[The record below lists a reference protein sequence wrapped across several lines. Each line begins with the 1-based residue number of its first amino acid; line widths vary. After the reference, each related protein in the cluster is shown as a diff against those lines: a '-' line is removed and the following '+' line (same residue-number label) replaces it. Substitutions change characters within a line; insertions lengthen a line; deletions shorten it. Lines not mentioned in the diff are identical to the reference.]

1 MGNVLLMKFVHVI
14 LDSQEKI
21 VKLNLHQIVHHYL
34 IVMLEEHVKEEMF
47 AHVVQGGLVLHVKPK
62 YLIVLH

>member
-1 MGNVLLMKFVHVI
+1 MDNVLLKMFVHVI

-21 VKLNLHQIVHHYL
+21 VKLNLNQIVHHYL

-47 AHVVQGGLVLHVKPK
+47 AHVVQDGLGLHVKPK
-62 YLIVLH
+62 FSIVLH

>member
-1 MGNVLLMKFVHVI
+1 MKFVHVI

-34 IVMLEEHVKEEMF
+34 IVMLEENVKKEMF
-47 AHVVQGGLVLHVKPK
+47 VHVIQVGVVLHVKPK